1 MIEAVDSGV
10 AVMDNADRSNSAGSK
25 ETLNCLDRV
34 VNENITAEDHS
45 GARVIVRCTH
55 ATTINGS
62 MHAKSDTEVSV
73 STEDSAELTDS
84 RNMKTGDHEGNVDQS
99 AEGTN
104 AYESDGDCSTKTN
117 CLVAMTPSGQD
128 HYLRLGN
135 SPRRRSALRLSRI
148 IARRQ
153 LLSRLSQGRE
163 VNTCLSLSRVLCDQN
178 CCIFVH
184 SKNVCSDEEGFL
196 VTFCV
201 VTGEVFSTGHFP
213 QSFTLQK

>member
-1 MIEAVDSGV
+1 M
-10 AVMDNADRSNSAGSK
+10 AVMDDADRSNSAGSK
-25 ETLNCLDRV
+25 ETLNNCLGRV
-34 VNENITAEDHS
+34 VNENITAEDNS

-62 MHAKSDTEVSV
+62 MHAKSDTEVTV

-84 RNMKTGDHEGNVDQS
+84 RNMKTGDHEGNEDQS
-99 AEGTN
+99 AEDTN
-104 AYESDGDCSTKTN
+104 TYESDGDCSSNPN

-163 VNTCLSLSRVLCDQN
+163 VNTCLSLSQEFCMIRTAAYLSIQRM
-178 CCIFVH
+178 H
-184 SKNVCSDEEGFL
+184 ALMKKVCQLFM
-196 VTFCV
+196 
-201 VTGEVFSTGHFP
+201 
-213 QSFTLQK
+213 